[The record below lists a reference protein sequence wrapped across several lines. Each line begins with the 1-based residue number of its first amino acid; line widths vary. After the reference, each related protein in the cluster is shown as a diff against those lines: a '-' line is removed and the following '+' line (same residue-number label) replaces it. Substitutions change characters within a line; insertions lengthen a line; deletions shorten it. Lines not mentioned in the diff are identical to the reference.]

1 MADTK
6 RCPHCGGLNPAAADW
21 CGQCL
26 ERFTPKPAA
35 PAEPGPPPPPVSV
48 APAPGVAT
56 PPPADEPAIDV
67 DALLAGIGA
76 SAASEA
82 DRPAV
87 VSSPP
92 PAAAVGTTHGSF
104 TVREHGVVWTCSRCD
119 TENPLDRQSCSVC
132 GTTFAEVV
140 RPKQERPERDPGMA
154 TMVSLFFPGAGH
166 GYLGLW
172 GQAIAR
178 GVLHA
183 WVLFVVAM
191 AVLQRGPGSTLIAA
205 VFGLVATASWAANAH
220 DAYRE
225 ARHESSQV
233 LLKGKVF
240 LYLVLGLLVLL
251 LVLLVSSGLR
261 ARA

>member
-6 RCPHCGGLNPAAADW
+6 RCPHCGGLNPVNADW

-26 ERFTPKPAA
+26 ERFTPKPAPA
-35 PAEPGPPPPPVSV
+35 PVAVAAAPPVAAV
-48 APAPGVAT
+48 
-56 PPPADEPAIDV
+56 DEPAVDI
-67 DALLAGIGA
+67 DALLAGIKA
-76 SAASEA
+76 PATTDVPAQVPS
-82 DRPAV
+82 RPA
-87 VSSPP
+87 SPPP

-119 TENPLDRQSCSVC
+119 TENPLDQQVCSVC

-140 RPKQERPERDPGMA
+140 RPKEERPERDPGMA
-154 TMVSLFFPGAGH
+154 AMASLFFPGAGH

-172 GQAIAR
+172 GQAVAR

-183 WVLFVVAM
+183 WVLFVVLI
-191 AVLQRGPGSTLIAA
+191 AVLQRGPGSGAVGI
-205 VFGLVATASWAANAH
+205 VFGLAATALWAVSAH

-233 LLKGKVF
+233 LLKGKLF

-251 LVLLVSSGLR
+251 LVLLMSSGLR
-261 ARA
+261 ARG

>member
-6 RCPHCGGLNPAAADW
+6 RCPHCGGLNPVNADW

-26 ERFTPKPAA
+26 ERFTPKPAPVSAASA
-35 PAEPGPPPPPVSV
+35 PAEATLQP
-48 APAPGVAT
+48 APAAGS
-56 PPPADEPAIDV
+56 EPSIDV
-67 DALLAGIGA
+67 DALLAGI
-76 SAASEA
+76 SAPPESE
-82 DRPAV
+82 RPAPARPTA
-87 VSSPP
+87 PP
-92 PAAAVGTTHGSF
+92 PAAAVGTRHGSF

-119 TENPLDRQSCSVC
+119 TENPLDQQVCTVC

-140 RPKQERPERDPGMA
+140 RPKEERPERDPGAAAMA
-154 TMVSLFFPGAGH
+154 SLFFPGAGH

-183 WVLFVVAM
+183 WVLFVVLI
-191 AVLQRGPGSTLIAA
+191 AVLQRGPGSAA
-205 VFGLVATASWAANAH
+205 IGIVFGLAATGLWGVSAH

-240 LYLVLGLLVLL
+240 LYLVLGLLVVL
-251 LVLLVSSGLR
+251 LVLLMSSGLR
-261 ARA
+261 ARG

>member
-6 RCPHCGGLNPAAADW
+6 RCPHCGGLNPVNADW
-21 CGQCL
+21 CGQCH
-26 ERFTPKPAA
+26 ERFTPKPAPAPVAAA
-35 PAEPGPPPPPVSV
+35 PATSVPARGTAEEPQVDV
-48 APAPGVAT
+48 A
-56 PPPADEPAIDV
+56 
-67 DALLAGIGA
+67 ALLAGIKA
-76 SAASEA
+76 PPAEESEA
-82 DRPAV
+82 PARPAAP
-87 VSSPP
+87 PP
-92 PAAAVGTTHGSF
+92 PASAVGSTHGNF

-119 TENPLDRQSCSVC
+119 AENPLDQQVCAVC
-132 GTTFAEVV
+132 GTSLAEVV
-140 RPKQERPERDPGMA
+140 KPKENRPERDPGTA
-154 TMVSLFFPGAGH
+154 ALFSLFFPGAGH

-183 WVLFVVAM
+183 WVLFVVLV
-191 AVLQRGPGSTLIAA
+191 AVFQRGPGSAPVGV
-205 VFGLVATASWAANAH
+205 VFGLAATALWGVSAH

-251 LVLLVSSGLR
+251 MVLLMSSGLR
-261 ARA
+261 ARG

>member
-6 RCPHCGGLNPAAADW
+6 RCPHCGGLNPANADW

-26 ERFTPKPAA
+26 ERFTPKPSPAPVIAPAA
-35 PAEPGPPPPPVSV
+35 PTAPV
-48 APAPGVAT
+48 
-56 PPPADEPAIDV
+56 DEPAVDI
-67 DALLAGIGA
+67 DALLAGINA
-76 SAASEA
+76 PSTTEAPAAAPS
-82 DRPAV
+82 RPA
-87 VSSPP
+87 SPP
-92 PAAAVGTTHGSF
+92 PAAAVGASHGAF

-119 TENPLDRQSCSVC
+119 TENPLDQQVCSVC

-140 RPKQERPERDPGMA
+140 RPKEERPERDPGMA
-154 TMVSLFFPGAGH
+154 AMASLFFPGAGH

-172 GQAIAR
+172 GQAVAR

-183 WVLFVVAM
+183 WVLFVVLI
-191 AVLQRGPGSTLIAA
+191 AVLQRGPGSGAVGI
-205 VFGLVATASWAANAH
+205 VFGLAATGLWGVSAH

-251 LVLLVSSGLR
+251 LVLLMSSGLR
-261 ARA
+261 ARG

>member
-6 RCPHCGGLNPAAADW
+6 RCPHCGGLNPVNADW

-26 ERFTPKPAA
+26 ERFTPKPAPA
-35 PAEPGPPPPPVSV
+35 PVAVAPPPV
-48 APAPGVAT
+48 
-56 PPPADEPAIDV
+56 DEPAVDI
-67 DALLAGIGA
+67 DALLSGITA
-76 SAASEA
+76 EATSEKEEA
-82 DRPAV
+82 PPRPAAP
-87 VSSPP
+87 PP

-104 TVREHGVVWTCSRCD
+104 TVRKHGVVWTCSRCD
-119 TENPLDRQSCSVC
+119 TENPLDQQVCSVC

-140 RPKQERPERDPGMA
+140 RPKEERPERDPGMA
-154 TMVSLFFPGAGH
+154 AMASLFFPGAGH

-183 WVLFVVAM
+183 WVLFVVLI
-191 AVLQRGPGSTLIAA
+191 AVLQRGPGSGSVGI
-205 VFGLVATASWAANAH
+205 VFGLAATGLWGVSAH

-225 ARHESSQV
+225 ARHESNQV

-251 LVLLVSSGLR
+251 LVLLMSSGLR
-261 ARA
+261 ARG

>member
-6 RCPHCGGLNPAAADW
+6 RCPHCGGLNPANADW

-26 ERFTPKPAA
+26 ERFTPKPAPA
-35 PAEPGPPPPPVSV
+35 PV
-48 APAPGVAT
+48 APASVAAA
-56 PPPADEPAIDV
+56 PQPAPSPELDPEIDV
-67 DALLAGIGA
+67 DALLGGIPRPPDSEGA
-76 SAASEA
+76 P
-82 DRPAV
+82 RPA
-87 VSSPP
+87 SPP
-92 PAAAVGTTHGSF
+92 PAAAVGTRHGSF

-119 TENPLDRQSCSVC
+119 TENPLDQQVCSVC

-140 RPKQERPERDPGMA
+140 RPKEERPERDPGMA
-154 TMVSLFFPGAGH
+154 AMVSLFFPGAGH
-166 GYLGLW
+166 GYLGMW
-172 GQAIAR
+172 GQAVAR

-183 WVLFVVAM
+183 WVLFVVLI
-191 AVLQRGPGSTLIAA
+191 AVVQRGPGSAPIGI
-205 VFGLVATASWAANAH
+205 VFGFAATGLWAVSAH

-251 LVLLVSSGLR
+251 LILLMSSGLR
-261 ARA
+261 ARG

>member
-1 MADTK
+1 MAETK
-6 RCPHCGGLNPAAADW
+6 RCPQCGGLNPVTADW

-26 ERFTPKPAA
+26 ERFTPKPGPA
-35 PAEPGPPPPPVSV
+35 PVAS
-48 APAPGVAT
+48 APAPVPT
-56 PPPADEPAIDV
+56 PAPEQEPAV
-67 DALLAGIGA
+67 DIEALLAGAGA
-76 SAASEA
+76 PVAPEKQVPS
-82 DRPAV
+82 RPAAA
-87 VSSPP
+87 PP
-92 PAAAVGTTHGSF
+92 SLAAVGTTHGAF

-119 TENPLDRQSCSVC
+119 TENPLDQQVCVVC

-140 RPKQERPERDPGMA
+140 RPKEKRPERDPGTA
-154 TMVSLFFPGAGH
+154 ALVSLFFPGAGH

-183 WVLFVVAM
+183 WVLFVVLLS
-191 AVLQRGPGSTLIAA
+191 VLQRGPGSGPVAL
-205 VFGLVATASWAANAH
+205 VFGLAATVLWGVSAH

-225 ARHESSQV
+225 ARHEGGLV

-261 ARA
+261 ERG